1 MSMPNIQATTH
12 AVTRQALT
20 EHLEA
25 LIPLIEG
32 AHDTHFYS
40 EDDEHPVGCVYCEW
54 SPAPGPPW
62 QPFPIT
68 VSGSVLVVGM
78 VKVVQRLLCRPCTS
92 ICPPEQ
98 EGGVRAD
105 HLMEVYDQYLD
116 TIEPSD
122 KKLDEFIH
130 KREKYAR
137 KYGFSFETSDA
148 FERVDG
154 CWQVV
159 VED

>member
-1 MSMPNIQATTH
+1 MSMPNIQAGTH

-25 LIPLIEG
+25 LIALIEG

-40 EDDEHPVGCVYCEW
+40 EDDEHPVDCVYCAVVAGAGATLATLPDNSIWICVGCWYGQGGAEVAL
-54 SPAPGPPW
+54 PA
-62 QPFPIT
+62 
-68 VSGSVLVVGM
+68 VYVNM
-78 VKVVQRLLCRPCTS
+78 
-92 ICPPEQ
+92 PPEQ

-122 KKLDEFIH
+122 RKLDEFIH
-130 KREKYAR
+130 KWEKYAR
-137 KYGFSFETSDA
+137 KYGFSFETSDV